1 MGLYSTFFKAYD
13 GEPQLE
19 MLRDY
24 LDVVFFSPFNPSNHH
39 GTQFIYSELQ
49 DLVMTH
55 MMAPTFDMV
64 KLRSD
69 KSSKSFFNLER
80 CETCASVP
88 ALEDNFEFVL
98 SLVTTFA
105 PEQVWP
111 AHAMFKVDGV

>member
-1 MGLYSTFFKAYD
+1 
-13 GEPQLE
+13 
-19 MLRDY
+19 ML
-24 LDVVFFSPFNPSNHH
+24 FFSPFNPSNHH